1 MEKDIETQKN
11 GISRR
16 GFLKSSALTVAG
28 VVSSSLLLTACGQGK
43 KASKEEASDSKKTA
57 ANQEPSFLKAP
68 APIKDSDIKET
79 VEADVVVVGAG
90 MAGLCAAISAAQ
102 EGLKVIVIEKTQSV
116 NFRSYDY
123 GAINSKAQKEV
134 GISMNP
140 LDVTREILKF
150 SSYKADQEV
159 VQQFSNH
166 SGEVSDWLLDLALKA
181 GCTIKHIH
189 TKEELVAPVSTL
201 PTFPSLTFVLEP
213 PAEAKEKIQKGIYG
227 GSATIAMAYTLLTT
241 AEKAGVDIRYKTP
254 GAQLV
259 RPDNKGKVTGII
271 GQAEDGKYIKFN
283 AKKGVI
289 ICAGDYGHDEEML
302 KYYIPT
308 SEANT
313 KIAYPGKYNT
323 GDGQKMGLWI
333 GAAMDEGTHCAM
345 YFDKALVADPKV
357 NPDSLVRQPWLG
369 VNLKGKRYGNEDLPF
384 SYLCNQVRQQPGKT
398 KWNIWDSKWQEEG
411 PKFRQTACKEMLTI
425 EHHNP
430 KNVEEYLQK
439 GLIKK
444 ADTIE
449 ELAKLCNLPVE
460 TLMKTIARYNELA
473 KKGVDE
479 DFGKPGLFMTTIE
492 KAPFYAANIGIS
504 MLVTLGGLQINDK
517 MQVLDTEKEVIPGL
531 YAAGNSSGSFFG
543 ADYPNFIPGNSH
555 GRAYTFGYLSG
566 KNVTKL
572 G

>member
-43 KASKEEASDSKKTA
+43 KAGKEEASDGKKTA

-79 VEADVVVVGAG
+79 VETDVVIVGAG

-102 EGLKVIVIEKTQSV
+102 EGAKVTLIEKTQSV

-123 GAINSKAQKEV
+123 GAINSKVQKEV
-134 GISMNP
+134 GIEMNP
-140 LDVTREILKF
+140 LDVTREIMKF
-150 SSYKADQEV
+150 GSYKPDQKV
-159 VQQFSNH
+159 VQEFVNH
-166 SGEVSDWLLDLALKA
+166 SGPVNDWLLDLALKV
-181 GCTIKHIH
+181 GCTIKHVH

-213 PAEAKEKIQKGIYG
+213 PEEAIAKIQKGIYG
-227 GSATIAMAYTLLTT
+227 GRATIAMAYTLLTN
-241 AEKAGVDIRYKTP
+241 AEKLGVDIRYKTP
-254 GAQLV
+254 AQQLI
-259 RPDNKGKVTGII
+259 RKDNKGKVTGVI
-271 GQAEDGKYIKFN
+271 GKAEDGKYIKFN

-289 ICAGDYGHDEEML
+289 LCAGDYGHDEEMM
-302 KYYIPT
+302 KYYVPT
-308 SEANT
+308 AAT
-313 KIAYPGKYNT
+313 IQKISYPGKYNT

-333 GAAMDEGTHCAM
+333 GAAIDEGPHCAM
-345 YFDKALVADPKV
+345 YFDKAFVDDAKV

-369 VNLKGKRYGNEDLPF
+369 VNLKAERYGNEDLPF
-384 SYLCNQVRQQPGKT
+384 SYLSNAVRQQPGHS
-398 KWNIWDSKWQEEG
+398 KWNIWDSKWPEEG

-430 KNVEEYLQK
+430 KVIEDYIAK
-439 GLIKK
+439 GLVKK

-449 ELAKLCNLPVE
+449 QLAEMTKLPVE
-460 TLMKTIARYNELA
+460 TLKKTIARYNELA

-479 DFGKPGLFMTTIE
+479 DFGKPALFMTTIE
-492 KAPFYAANIGIS
+492 KAPFYAANIGTS

-517 MQVLDTEKEVIPGL
+517 MQVIDAEKEVIPGL

-543 ADYPNFIPGNSH
+543 ADYPNFVPGNSH

-566 KNVTKL
+566 KNVAKL